1 MKRGIILNGVV
12 ISAGERLEG
21 AAVVICGDKVERVV
35 PAGGPLPAADWLYNA
50 NGRYV
55 FPGFVDVHAH
65 GAAGYDITDDDPKAV
80 VAVAEAKLAEGVTR
94 FCPTTLTLPEAQLAA
109 ALGRVAEYRAD
120 ERFSK
125 GLGVHLEGPFINPG
139 ALGAQNPDYVRKPDI
154 EEVKRLHAI
163 SPVSHVT
170 YAAELDGGADFAA
183 ALLQCGIVPT
193 CGHSKCGYAAFKEVY
208 ASGLRHLTHF
218 CNQMTPLHHRDI
230 GLVGAGLLHDDIRIE
245 LICDKIHVSPEMLA
259 IIFATKPAE
268 AVLLITDSMRA
279 SHLPDGMS
287 SLGGLE
293 VIVKNGEARLVK
305 DGALAGS
312 TLRMNIALTN
322 AAEVS
327 GKPLEEVVAMAGHN
341 QARELGLGERLGR
354 LAPGYAADV
363 VIVNPATFA
372 VDAVFV
378 DGEQRL

>member
-1 MKRGIILNGVV
+1 MLFQIGHAPQQIGVR
-12 ISAGERLEG
+12 AERLNFK
-21 AAVVICGDKVERVV
+21 AHVEKSLQVRVDIECLFRCDFNFHRNQKRLSGV
-35 PAGGPLPAADWLYNA
+35 LDVLKL
-50 NGRYV
+50 RLLQS
-55 FPGFVDVHAH
+55 FV
-65 GAAGYDITDDDPKAV
+65 
-80 VAVAEAKLAEGVTR
+80 
-94 FCPTTLTLPEAQLAA
+94 
-109 ALGRVAEYRAD
+109 
-120 ERFSK
+120 
-125 GLGVHLEGPFINPG
+125 
-139 ALGAQNPDYVRKPDI
+139 QNPFVGSMLI
-154 EEVKRLHAI
+154 EQNEAI
-163 SPVSHVT
+163 V
-170 YAAELDGGADFAA
+170 D
-183 ALLQCGIVPT
+183 
-193 CGHSKCGYAAFKEVY
+193 
-208 ASGLRHLTHF
+208 
-218 CNQMTPLHHRDI
+218 
-230 GLVGAGLLHDDIRIE
+230 LHDDIRIE

-312 TLRMNIALTN
+312 TLRMNIALKN